1 MTWVTPHRH
10 RDRLAPP
17 VTVTLVTSWR
27 HPFAGL
33 PREVAVLTAVAFA
46 VAVGFGVVA
55 PAIPVYA
62 REFGVGR
69 TAAGAV
75 ISAFAF
81 MRLVSALGSGR
92 LVNRI
97 GERLV
102 LALGIGIVAVSSAL
116 AGLAQTYTQLLV
128 LRGVGGVGSAMFT
141 VSAISLLLRV
151 VDSDQRGRATGLW
164 QSGFLIGAIAG
175 PAIGGPLTD
184 ISLRAPFFVYAVTLA
199 AAGGIGLIFLG
210 RTHLL
215 DVEVDDDRPAETVTL
230 PQALKVSGYRAA
242 LVTNLGNGW
251 ALFGVRSSLIPLFVT
266 EGMGASPT
274 WTGVGFFVSAA
285 AQGGLLLWAGGFAD
299 RVGRRPAML
308 IGSTNATLTLFL
320 IAVSGSLAVYVIAMA
335 LFGAGSAFLSVAPS
349 AVVGD
354 VASGHGGTVIAAFQ
368 MSSDLGAVA
377 GPLVAGR
384 LADNYSF
391 GAAFGVT
398 ASVVAAGMVTT
409 FFSTETRHR
418 AAPPSP
424 EPHVLPE

>member
-1 MTWVTPHRH
+1 
-10 RDRLAPP
+10 
-17 VTVTLVTSWR
+17 VTSWR

-184 ISLRAPFFVYAVTLA
+184 ISLRAPFFVYAATLA
-199 AAGGIGLIFLG
+199 VAGGIGLAFLS
-210 RTHLL
+210 RAALH
-215 DVEVDDDRPAETVTL
+215 DVDQSVQAAATVTL
-230 PQALKVSGYRAA
+230 PQALRVSGYRAA
-242 LVTNLGNGW
+242 LTTNLGNGW

-266 EGMGASPT
+266 EGIGASGT
-274 WTGVGFFVSAA
+274 WTGIGFLVSAA

-299 RVGRRPAML
+299 RVGRRPAMML
-308 IGSTNATLTLFL
+308 GSSVATISMATV
-320 IAVSGSLAVYVIAMA
+320 AVSDSLGVYVVAMA

-349 AVVGD
+349 AAVGD
-354 VASGHGGTVIAAFQ
+354 VVHGRGGTVIAAFQ
-368 MSSDLGAVA
+368 MSADLGAVI

-384 LADNYSF
+384 LADQYSF

-398 ASVVAAGMVTT
+398 AGVLAAGLVT
-409 FFSTETRHR
+409 SVLSKETRQRGAHS
-418 AAPPSP
+418 PPS
-424 EPHVLPE
+424 EPAEPAPGTSG

>member
-1 MTWVTPHRH
+1 
-10 RDRLAPP
+10 
-17 VTVTLVTSWR
+17 VTSWR

-128 LRGVGGVGSAMFT
+128 LRGIGGVGSAMFT

-215 DVEVDDDRPAETVTL
+215 DIEVDDDRPAATVTL
-230 PQALKVSGYRAA
+230 PQALRVSGYRAA

-308 IGSTNATLTLFL
+308 IGSTVATLSLAL
-320 IAVSGSLAVYVIAMA
+320 IAVSGSLAVYVVAMA

-398 ASVVAAGMVTT
+398 AAVLATGLVTT

>member
-1 MTWVTPHRH
+1 M
-10 RDRLAPP
+10 
-17 VTVTLVTSWR
+17 TSWR

-215 DVEVDDDRPAETVTL
+215 DVEVDDDRPAATVTL
-230 PQALKVSGYRAA
+230 PQALRVSGYRAA

-308 IGSTNATLTLFL
+308 IGSTVATLSLAL
-320 IAVSGSLAVYVIAMA
+320 IAVSGSLAVYVVAMA

-398 ASVVAAGMVTT
+398 ASVLAAGLVTT

>member
-1 MTWVTPHRH
+1 
-10 RDRLAPP
+10 
-17 VTVTLVTSWR
+17 VTSWR

-215 DVEVDDDRPAETVTL
+215 DVEVDDDRPAATVTL
-230 PQALKVSGYRAA
+230 PQALRVSGYRAA
-242 LVTNLGNGW
+242 LVPNLGNGW

-308 IGSTNATLTLFL
+308 IGSTVATLSLVL
-320 IAVSGSLAVYVIAMA
+320 IAASDSLALYVVAMA

-398 ASVVAAGMVTT
+398 ASVLAAGLVTT

-424 EPHVLPE
+424 EPVP

>member
-1 MTWVTPHRH
+1 M
-10 RDRLAPP
+10 
-17 VTVTLVTSWR
+17 TSWR

-102 LALGIGIVAVSSAL
+102 LAVGIGIVAVSSAL

-215 DVEVDDDRPAETVTL
+215 DVEVDERPAATVTL
-230 PQALKVSGYRAA
+230 PQALRVSGYRAA

-308 IGSTNATLTLFL
+308 IGSTVATLSLAL
-320 IAVSGSLAVYVIAMA
+320 VAVSSSLALYVVAMA

-398 ASVVAAGMVTT
+398 AAVLATGLVTT

-418 AAPPSP
+418 ASPTLP

>member
-1 MTWVTPHRH
+1 VRTR
-10 RDRLAPP
+10 
-17 VTVTLVTSWR
+17 R

-33 PREVAVLTAVAFA
+33 PREVGVLTAVAFA

-55 PAIPVYA
+55 PAIPSYA

-81 MRLVSALGSGR
+81 MRLVSALSSGR

-102 LALGIGIVAVSSAL
+102 LAIGIGIVAVSSAL
-116 AGLAQTYTQLLV
+116 AGLAQSYTQLLL

-141 VSAISLLLRV
+141 VAAVSLLLRV
-151 VDSDQRGRATGLW
+151 VDADQRGRATGMW
-164 QSGFLIGAIAG
+164 QSGFLVGAIAG

-199 AAGGIGLIFLG
+199 VAGGIALVFL
-210 RTHLL
+210 RRVSLHDL
-215 DVEVDDDRPAETVTL
+215 DPAAQKAATVTL
-230 PQALKVSGYRAA
+230 PQALRVSGYRAA
-242 LVTNLGNGW
+242 LTANLGNGW

-266 EGMGASPT
+266 EGIGASGT
-274 WTGVGFFVSAA
+274 WVGIGFFVSAA

-299 RVGRRPAML
+299 RVGRRPSMILGSAVAMA
-308 IGSTNATLTLFL
+308 SMVAV
-320 IAVSGSLAVYVIAMA
+320 AVSDSLLVYTVAMA

-349 AVVGD
+349 AAVGD
-354 VASGHGGTVIAAFQ
+354 VASGRGGTVIAAFQ
-368 MSSDLGAVA
+368 MTADLGAVI
-377 GPLVAGR
+377 GPLAAGW
-384 LADNYSF
+384 LADEYSF

-398 ASVVAAGMVTT
+398 AGVLAAGLVTALL
-409 FFSTETRHR
+409 SKETRHR
-418 AAPPSP
+418 QEPAPP
-424 EPHVLPE
+424 EPAPGTAA

>member
-1 MTWVTPHRH
+1 MRTR
-10 RDRLAPP
+10 
-17 VTVTLVTSWR
+17 R

-33 PREVAVLTAVAFA
+33 PREVGVLTAVAFA

-55 PAIPVYA
+55 PAIPSYA

-81 MRLVSALGSGR
+81 MRLVSALSSGR

-102 LALGIGIVAVSSAL
+102 LAVGIGIVAVSSAL
-116 AGLAQTYTQLLV
+116 AGLAQSYTQLLL

-141 VSAISLLLRV
+141 VAAVSLLLRV
-151 VDSDQRGRATGLW
+151 VDADQRGRATGMW
-164 QSGFLIGAIAG
+164 QSGFLVGAIAG

-199 AAGGIGLIFLG
+199 VAGGIALVFL
-210 RTHLL
+210 RRVSLHDL
-215 DVEVDDDRPAETVTL
+215 DPAAQKAATVTL
-230 PQALKVSGYRAA
+230 PQALRVSGYRAA
-242 LVTNLGNGW
+242 LTANLGNGW

-266 EGMGASPT
+266 EGIGASGT
-274 WTGVGFFVSAA
+274 WIGIGFFVSAA

-299 RVGRRPAML
+299 RVGRRPSMILGSAVAMA
-308 IGSTNATLTLFL
+308 SMVAV
-320 IAVSGSLAVYVIAMA
+320 AVSDSLLVYTVAMA

-349 AVVGD
+349 AAVGD
-354 VASGHGGTVIAAFQ
+354 VASGRGGTVIAAFQ
-368 MSSDLGAVA
+368 MTADLGAVI
-377 GPLVAGR
+377 GPLAAGW
-384 LADNYSF
+384 LADEYSF

-398 ASVVAAGMVTT
+398 AGVLAAGLVTAAAVEGDAAPARAGAT
-409 FFSTETRHR
+409 GAGTRDGRLSRAAQSRTETAR
-418 AAPPSP
+418 S
-424 EPHVLPE
+424 

>member
-1 MTWVTPHRH
+1 
-10 RDRLAPP
+10 
-17 VTVTLVTSWR
+17 VTSWR

-128 LRGVGGVGSAMFT
+128 LRGIGGVGSAMFT

-164 QSGFLIGAIAG
+164 QSGFLVGAIAG

-199 AAGGIGLIFLG
+199 AAGAIGLAFLG
-210 RTHLL
+210 RTELH
-215 DVEVDDDRPAETVTL
+215 DVEVNERPAATVTL
-230 PQALKVSGYRAA
+230 PQALRVSGYRAA

-274 WTGVGFFVSAA
+274 WIGVGFFVSAA

-308 IGSTNATLTLFL
+308 IGSTVATLSLSL
-320 IAVSGSLAVYVIAMA
+320 VAVTDSLAVYVVAMA

-398 ASVVAAGMVTT
+398 AAVLATGLVTT

>member
-1 MTWVTPHRH
+1 VTPVTP
-10 RDRLAPP
+10 DRRRACRVRP

-128 LRGVGGVGSAMFT
+128 LRGIGGVGSAMFT

-215 DVEVDDDRPAETVTL
+215 DIEVDDDRPAATVTL
-230 PQALKVSGYRAA
+230 PQALRVSGYRAA

-308 IGSTNATLTLFL
+308 IGSTVATLSLAL
-320 IAVSGSLAVYVIAMA
+320 IAVSGSLAVYVVAMA

-398 ASVVAAGMVTT
+398 ASVLAAGLVTT

-424 EPHVLPE
+424 EPVP

>member
-1 MTWVTPHRH
+1 M
-10 RDRLAPP
+10 
-17 VTVTLVTSWR
+17 TSWR

-215 DVEVDDDRPAETVTL
+215 DVEVDDARPAATVTL
-230 PQALKVSGYRAA
+230 PQALRVSGYRAA

-308 IGSTNATLTLFL
+308 IGSTVATLSLVL
-320 IAVSGSLAVYVIAMA
+320 VAASDSLAVYVVAMA
-335 LFGAGSAFLSVAPS
+335 LFGAGSAFLSVSPS

-398 ASVVAAGMVTT
+398 ASVLAAGLVTT

>member
-1 MTWVTPHRH
+1 M
-10 RDRLAPP
+10 
-17 VTVTLVTSWR
+17 TSWR

-102 LALGIGIVAVSSAL
+102 LSVGIGIVAVSSAL
-116 AGLAQTYTQLLV
+116 AGLAQSYTQLLV

-151 VDSDQRGRATGLW
+151 VDSGQRGRATGLW

-175 PAIGGPLTD
+175 PAIGGPLTE

-199 AAGGIGLIFLG
+199 FAGGIGLAFLG
-210 RTHLL
+210 RAHLH
-215 DVEVDDDRPAETVTL
+215 DVEVDERPAETVTL
-230 PQALKVSGYRAA
+230 PQALRVSGYRAA

-308 IGSTNATLTLFL
+308 IGSTVATASLALVAT
-320 IAVSGSLAVYVIAMA
+320 SGSLAVYVVAMA

-398 ASVVAAGMVTT
+398 AAVLAAGLVTT
-409 FFSTETRHR
+409 LFSTETRHR
-418 AAPPSP
+418 AAPPPP
-424 EPHVLPE
+424 ESHLLPE

>member
-1 MTWVTPHRH
+1 
-10 RDRLAPP
+10 
-17 VTVTLVTSWR
+17 
-27 HPFAGL
+27 
-33 PREVAVLTAVAFA
+33 
-46 VAVGFGVVA
+46 VA

-215 DVEVDDDRPAETVTL
+215 DVEVDADRPAATVTL
-230 PQALKVSGYRAA
+230 PQALRVSGYRAA

-308 IGSTNATLTLFL
+308 IGSTVATLSLAL
-320 IAVSGSLAVYVIAMA
+320 IALSGSLAVYVVAMA

-377 GPLVAGR
+377 GPLSRRSPGRQLLVRRGLRRHRERAGR
-384 LADNYSF
+384 RTGHHVVLDRDATPGRATVT
-391 GAAFGVT
+391 GAACPARVRT
-398 ASVVAAGMVTT
+398 
-409 FFSTETRHR
+409 
-418 AAPPSP
+418 
-424 EPHVLPE
+424 